1 MQEDLANN
9 VSGAVLIPTDGE
21 REEVIASVVA
31 NVEAMIKADRKITSL
46 KQLQVRLSNSMY

>member
-9 VSGAVLIPTDGE
+9 VIGAVHIPSDGD
-21 REEVIASVVA
+21 REEVIATVVA

-46 KQLQVRLSNSMY
+46 KQLQVRATKIF